1 MSSPLSIAP
10 DKPAKPRTET
20 AGKKMKR
27 AKESFRDFL
36 ERYTSR
42 LRDLFEERFDANEI
56 NKQRGLP
63 PTVLNQ
69 VREVDPLTAYI
80 PKKYGGRGTD
90 LRESLAVLEA
100 SGYQSLGLCL
110 LVGINGGLFLHA
122 IGKYGT
128 ERAQRDVFGPFLREK
143 RMGGLMITEPDHGT
157 DALNMKTAW
166 QAAGDDTVHVQGTKH
181 WGGLTGWADYWLLT
195 AREKTPNGK
204 LRRDIDFFVCDVT
217 QPNENIDV
225 EELFPNLGL
234 RILPYG
240 RNKIDAKIP
249 AMRRLQ
255 PESTGIKMLL
265 DLLHRSRFQFSG
277 MGMGYLRRIF
287 EEARTHCRERFVGK
301 KALADYDQVK
311 ARLARMQTQVTGCA
325 AMCHHAAENARIE
338 TNLAGAGLAAN
349 AIKSTVTD
357 WMQESAQSFLQLMG
371 AQGFREDHLAGRSVV
386 DSRPYQIFEGSND
399 VLYAQV
405 AEAVAKGMRRMK
417 STDLYQYLTEVEPS
431 MKRAAESF
439 KDHLRFKVERS
450 LPQRKMVE
458 LGKALSR
465 IFSMEITIELGERD
479 YSAAHIHSA
488 LDELRLEVNTLLGA
502 FRDPSPQTAL
512 VDLDT
517 PGASWLPAVR

>member
-1 MSSPLSIAP
+1 MSPLSIAP
-10 DKPAKPRTET
+10 DKPAKPRAET
-20 AGKKMKR
+20 ASKKIERM
-27 AKESFRDFL
+27 KESFGDFL
-36 ERYTSR
+36 NRYTSR

-63 PTVLNQ
+63 PTVLSQ
-69 VREVDPLTAYI
+69 VREVDPLAAYI
-80 PKKYGGRGTD
+80 PEQHGGRGTD

-143 RMGGLMITEPDHGT
+143 RMGGLMITEPDYGT

-166 QAAGDDTVHVQGTKH
+166 QATGRDAVRIQGTKH

-195 AREKTPNGK
+195 AREKASNGK
-204 LRRDIDFFVCDVT
+204 LRRDIDFFVADVT
-217 QPNENIDV
+217 QPGENIEV
-225 EELFPNLGL
+225 EEMFPNLGL

-240 RNKIDAKIP
+240 RNRIDATIP
-249 AMRRLQ
+249 AARRLQ

-265 DLLHRSRFQFSG
+265 DMLHRSRFQFSG

-287 EEARTHCRERFVGK
+287 EEARNHCRERFVGK
-301 KALADYDQVK
+301 KALVDYDQVK
-311 ARLARMQTQVTGCA
+311 ARLARMQAQVTGCS
-325 AMCHHAAENARIE
+325 AMCHHAAENARLE
-338 TNLAGAGLAAN
+338 KNLAGAGLAAN
-349 AIKSTVTD
+349 AIKATVTD
-357 WMQESAQSFLQLMG
+357 WMQEAAQSFLQLMG

-417 STDLYQYLTEVEPS
+417 STDLHQYLTEVEPS
-431 MKRAAESF
+431 MRRAAESF
-439 KDHLRFKVERS
+439 KDLLRFKVDVGTS
-450 LPQRKMVE
+450 QRKMVQ

-465 IFSMEITIELGERD
+465 IFSMEITIELGERG
-479 YSAAHIHSA
+479 YSAEHIRSA
-488 LDELRLEVNTLLGA
+488 MDELRADVRRLLGS
-502 FRDPSPQTAL
+502 FRDTAPQTVL
-512 VDLDT
+512 VDVDT
-517 PGASWLPAVR
+517 PGAAWLGVVR